1 MREPLRVRRLGAI
14 AATAA
19 ILASLNGVAGDERTG
34 PAGDPRPAGLS
45 PGSKSTTWEAARRA
59 HASPLDPA
67 PPALTAAEREL
78 FALAVDGDARQVQK
92 RLEQGA
98 RPNCRDE
105 NGRTALV
112 EAAAAGNADVVR
124 ALLDNGADP
133 KILGK
138 DNFSA
143 LYWALFY
150 KRTAAVKLLVERG
163 ADPGTMSVDIF

>member
-1 MREPLRVRRLGAI
+1 
-14 AATAA
+14 
-19 ILASLNGVAGDERTG
+19 
-34 PAGDPRPAGLS
+34 
-45 PGSKSTTWEAARRA
+45 
-59 HASPLDPA
+59 
-67 PPALTAAEREL
+67 
-78 FALAVDGDARQVQK
+78 
-92 RLEQGA
+92 
-98 RPNCRDE
+98 
-105 NGRTALV
+105 
-112 EAAAAGNADVVR
+112 VVR